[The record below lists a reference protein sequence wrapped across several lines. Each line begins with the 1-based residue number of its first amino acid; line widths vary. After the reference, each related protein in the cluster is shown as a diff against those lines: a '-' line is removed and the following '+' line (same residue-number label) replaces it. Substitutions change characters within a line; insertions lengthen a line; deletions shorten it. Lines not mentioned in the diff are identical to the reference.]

1 MRCPPTRTSSFA
13 GGAIF
18 ALTEARFTL
27 SVVAMTQHRCSVPP
41 RIRAGRL
48 AVGLSMALAVTLSGW
63 SYSPLAYAEDPAA
76 PAAEQAAADRYVVT
90 VSGMT

>member
-1 MRCPPTRTSSFA
+1 
-13 GGAIF
+13 
-18 ALTEARFTL
+18 
-27 SVVAMTQHRCSVPP
+27 MTHRKSVPS

-48 AVGLSMALAVTLSGW
+48 AAGLSLAVAVTLCGW
-63 SYSPLAYAEDPAA
+63 SQSAVVYAQDQAA